1 MVAAGGDEL
10 FSIEVTGDD
19 EVIRA
24 LEQWER
30 ESIETLTKAVDA
42 SLEDLLTKAQGLAPK
57 LTGDL
62 ESSGAKTAAKAN
74 AATHEISGEVGFHKV
89 YAARRHEE
97 TYNPG
102 PITRGKPPVDGFL
115 PGPKYLERP
124 LWFNMNRYFVSWAQ
138 KLREIKR

>member
-1 MVAAGGDEL
+1 MAVNDEF
-10 FSIEVTGDD
+10 FSMEITGTD

-24 LEQWER
+24 LDQWER
-30 ESIETLTKAVDA
+30 ESIDVLTKAVDA

-62 ESSGAKTAAKAN
+62 EGSGTKTAIKAN

-97 TYNPG
+97 TYKPG
-102 PITRGKPPVDGFL
+102 LITRGKPPIDGFL

-124 LWFNMNRYFVSWAQ
+124 LWRNMNRYFESWAQ
-138 KLREIKR
+138 KLREIRR